1 MEESMKAAV
10 FSAVLLL
17 LGLFSSLAAAD
28 ETYRL
33 EHLEKEAQKFAAG
46 YARSGSSPPKPEE
59 AAVLLQAA
67 GILAA
72 ADDCSAAVG
81 LHKQAAWRIS
91 HLPAGFWVSL
101 AKAEGCAGNWTEAS
115 QSGWTAYQAA
125 GDAPAAQKEALAL
138 TGKALEQRTTT
149 YYNWTPAAISVYE
162 LLAKL
167 GDKEDAERLLNAEKK
182 KKEEALSE
190 EKQRQAQELAQRRAA
205 EKAEHEARLAALRQ
219 KQLEEKMLKILGSE
233 ADTESSRA
241 RLCLKFNEELP
252 SPDAFHYGDYIQVE
266 PAISADFSVNN
277 EEEEHKLCI
286 GGAEYGI
293 SYTVTVR
300 SGMKVQERTLPET
313 ANLTISTE
321 HREPALWFNQSD
333 YVLADRSSR
342 GIGLNTVNVDK
353 VRLQLFRIH
362 ERNILGSFVQENFRK
377 KLSGYDLDTVKDSAG
392 EQVWQGSAEI
402 TPEQDRV
409 MTSAVVLPQDVLAVA
424 PGLYVL
430 VAERIKP
437 EQPAGSED
445 EDDDYESRWEGQASQ
460 WIVVSDIGLSTYQ
473 GSDGLTVAARSLD
486 TALPIAGLEIG
497 LYARN
502 NSPLAAL
509 TTDEQGVVRF
519 APGLLQGK
527 GGQAAVH
534 LMSADSKHG
543 FTFLQL
549 EQAPFD
555 LSDRGVSGRT
565 APGPLDAY
573 VYTERGIYRPGET
586 VHLAAIVR
594 DRIARSAAAPPMTLR
609 VSGPDGKVLIERLLK
624 PDENGGY
631 ADSISL
637 ANAARSGSWT
647 AALYADVEDK
657 PVGQTSFQ
665 VKSFKPPRLEVR
677 MEPNGVLD
685 GQSKAEVAV
694 QADYFY
700 GSPGSELAV
709 KAKMKLEYEPHPF
722 ADYAAFYFG
731 KDKVEPGLAEIE
743 LEAIKTDAKGH
754 GLLPLSLDGQQNAT
768 LQPLKAV
775 ISADV
780 LDIDGRAVSAAA
792 SLPVRHL
799 KEYLG
804 VKPGFADLRIA
815 EQSEVKFEVLA
826 LDSQGRPLEQGQADW
841 RLVREEIDYQ
851 WFRKDGDW
859 GYERIVRDQEEQRGQ
874 LAWDKAG
881 PQPLAMPTGW
891 GQYRLEL
898 LNKDKVLLTTLRFTA
913 GEQLVGESE
922 TPDSVKVVLDRS
934 GYKVG
939 ETAKLTVTAP
949 YPGQA
954 SLVLANTAVNG
965 VRNFALSGKEQTI
978 DIPVEDGWGA
988 GVYALVTVYRPG
1000 KEAKKGADR
1009 AVGLVWLPV
1018 DPADRRLEVTVN
1030 APEQTR
1036 PRQTLQVP
1044 VAVKG
1049 AEAGS
1054 EIRLTLAAVDE
1065 GVLQLTNF
1073 VSPDPIAWFF
1083 AKPQLGLDLRDMY
1096 GQLIIPPESK
1106 PLVLRSGAG
1115 EDGLRG
1121 APQSNVKVVSLFSG
1135 VVQAGADGTVAVP
1148 LDIPDFNGRLR
1159 LMAVAWSKEKTGAA
1173 SKPMQVNDPVV
1184 ISPSLP
1190 RYLADGDK
1198 SSIQLLIE
1206 NIDGPAGQYQA
1217 AWTAEG
1223 AVRLEQDSSAAVDLQ
1238 PKKRQSLSFPVTAVG
1253 IGSGKLKLAV
1263 SGPEGYSY
1271 NGTFDLNVRGK
1282 YLPTLTRTYSKLD
1295 PGAVVTLDQNTLSG
1309 LYPATA
1315 KVAVSVSSMPNVD
1328 VPGLLGELDRY
1339 PHGCLEQ
1346 LTSRAMPLLY
1356 ANQLAERFSYPA
1368 DKNLPG
1374 RVQGAIELILQK
1386 QRGEG
1391 SFGLW
1396 SDESSAEP
1404 WLSAYAMDFL
1414 GRAKEKGFAV
1424 PDYFYKKGLD
1434 WLTGEVKQSGSE
1446 GKHIEALAY
1455 AHWVLARA
1463 GQARHEDARYLYDT
1477 KFDSIGSPLAQAQ
1490 LAGTLALLGDQE
1502 RAVNGL
1508 KAALQAADT
1517 EAASWW
1523 SYGSRLR
1530 DLASVISIIGDTGL
1544 KELDPAPAWQELTS
1558 QLSKRKYFSTQE
1570 QAALIMAALTLD
1582 KGQPL
1587 DLEVTGN
1594 DAPSPQPP
1602 KPEESSPSLLGRFLS
1617 ALSADSDKPKE
1628 EPKPAEAA
1636 KPSFFALSRS
1646 GESLLTNPVTLRN
1659 KGQAAVWLVT
1669 TVQGAP
1675 ISEPAP
1681 VQNGFT
1687 VRRTWSDT
1695 SGKPLAL
1702 DKVPQGALAV
1712 VTVDGEADAG
1722 LDAQSLLIDLL
1733 PAGFEIE
1740 KPLGGAEAE
1749 AFSWLPELTAAEYT
1763 DARDDR
1769 FIAAF
1774 STQELQKMEGNFRFA
1789 YLVRAV
1795 TPGSYALPPSEV
1807 EAMYRPE
1814 YRARNNAGAVTV
1826 VREQ

>member
-1 MEESMKAAV
+1 MKAAV
-10 FSAVLLL
+10 FSTVLLL

-28 ETYRL
+28 EYTL
-33 EHLEKEAQKFAAG
+33 QHLEQEAQKFAAG
-46 YARSGSSPPKPEE
+46 YARSGGGPSKPDE

-67 GILAA
+67 AIVTASGSQA
-72 ADDCSAAVG
+72 DCSSAIG
-81 LHKQAAWRIS
+81 LHKQAAWRVS

-101 AKAEGCAGNWTEAS
+101 AKAAGCADDWLAAS
-115 QSGWTAYQAA
+115 QSGWMAYLAA
-125 GDAPAAQKEALAL
+125 GDSTAAQKEALAL
-138 TGKALEQRTTT
+138 TGKALEKRTTD

-167 GDKEDAERLLNAEKK
+167 GDKDDAERLITAEKK
-182 KKEEALSE
+182 KKDEALSA

-205 EKAEHEARLAALRQ
+205 EKAAQEAKLAELRQ
-219 KQLEEKMLKILGSE
+219 KQLEEQMLKIQGSE
-233 ADTESSRA
+233 ADTDSSSPK
-241 RLCLKFNEELP
+241 LCLSFNEELP

-266 PAISADFSVNN
+266 PIIAADFSV
-277 EEEEHKLCI
+277 EEQKLCI
-286 GGAEYGI
+286 GGAAYGT

-300 SGMKVQERTLPET
+300 SGMKVKERTLPE
-313 ANLTISTE
+313 AASLTVETE

-333 YVLADRSSR
+333 YVLADRSNR
-342 GIGLNTVNVDK
+342 GIGLNSVNVDK

-362 ERNILGSFVQENFRK
+362 ERNILGSFVQDKFRK
-377 KLSGYDLDTVKDSAG
+377 KLDKYELDSIEESEG
-392 EQVWQGSAEI
+392 ERVWQGSTEI
-402 TPEQDRV
+402 TPEQDKV
-409 MTSAVVLPQDVLAVA
+409 MTSAVVLPQEVLAIA

-437 EQPAGSED
+437 EKPAGSEEED
-445 EDDDYESRWEGQASQ
+445 EDYEGNWEGKASQ
-460 WIVVSDIGLSTYQ
+460 WVVVSDIGLSTYQ

-502 NSPLAAL
+502 NSPLATL

-519 APGLLQGK
+519 APGLLEGV
-527 GGQAAVH
+527 GGQAAFH
-534 LMSADSKHG
+534 LMSADSEHG

-586 VHLAAIVR
+586 VHIAAIVR
-594 DRIARSAAAPPMTLR
+594 DRLARAAAAPPMTLQI
-609 VSGPDGKVLIERLLK
+609 SGPDGKVLIERQLK

-631 ADSISL
+631 TDTINL
-637 ANAARSGSWT
+637 ANSVRSGNWT
-647 AALYADVEDK
+647 AALYTDVDDDA
-657 PVGQTSFQ
+657 VGQTSFQ

-677 MEPNGVLD
+677 LEPKGELD
-685 GQSKAEVAV
+685 EQNKADVAV

-709 KAKMKLEYEPHPF
+709 KAKMSLQHEPHPF

-743 LEAIKTDAKGH
+743 LNEIKTDANGH
-754 GLLPLSLDGQQNAT
+754 GLLPLILEGQQNAT

-775 ISADV
+775 VSVDV
-780 LDIDGRAVSAAA
+780 LDIDGRAVNATS

-799 KEYLG
+799 KEYFGL
-804 VKPGFADLRIA
+804 KPGFTDLRIP
-815 EQSEVKFEVLA
+815 ESSEAKFEVIA
-826 LDSQGRPLEQGQADW
+826 LDAQGQPQEKGQAEW

-859 GYERIVRDQEEQRGQ
+859 AYERIVRDQEEQRGE

-898 LNKDKVLLTTLRFTA
+898 LNKDKVLVTTLRFTA

-949 YPGQA
+949 YQGQA

-978 DIPVEDGWGA
+978 DIPMEDGWGA

-1000 KEAKKGADR
+1000 KDAKKGADR

-1018 DPADRRLEVTVN
+1018 DPADKRLEVAVN

-1036 PRQTLQVP
+1036 PRQVLQVP

-1135 VVQAGADGTVAVP
+1135 VVQAGPDGTVSVP

-1173 SKPMQVNDPVV
+1173 SKAMRINDPVV
-1184 ISPSLP
+1184 VSPSLP
-1190 RYLADGDK
+1190 RYLADGDR

-1217 AWTAEG
+1217 AWKSEG
-1223 AVRLEQDSSAAVDLQ
+1223 AVLIKDESSTASVELQ
-1238 PKKRQSLSFPVTAVG
+1238 PKKRQSLSFPVTASG
-1253 IGSGKLKLAV
+1253 IGSGKLHLSV
-1263 SGPEGYSY
+1263 TGPEGYSY
-1271 NGTFDLNVRGK
+1271 KGEFALNVRGK

-1295 PGAVVTLDQNTLSG
+1295 PGAAITLSKDSLSG

-1315 KVAVSVSSMPNVD
+1315 KVALSVSSMPNVD
-1328 VPGLLGELDRY
+1328 VAGLLGELDRY

-1356 ANQLAERFSYPA
+1356 ANDLAARFEYPA
-1368 DKNLPG
+1368 DSKLAG

-1386 QRGEG
+1386 QLGEG

-1396 SDESSAEP
+1396 SDESSPEP

-1414 GRAKEKGFAV
+1414 GRAKAKGFDV

-1434 WLTGEVKQSGSE
+1434 WLTGEVKSGGGE
-1446 GKHIEALAY
+1446 GKHLEAIAY
-1455 AHWVLARA
+1455 AHWVLAKA
-1463 GQARHEDARYLYDT
+1463 GQARHEDARYLFDT

-1490 LAGTLALLGDQE
+1490 LAGTLALLGDHE
-1502 RAVNGL
+1502 RAMNGL
-1508 KAALQAADT
+1508 KAALRAADT

-1530 DLASVISIIGDTGL
+1530 DLASVISIIGETGL

-1558 QLSKRKYFSTQE
+1558 QLSKRRYLSTQE

-1594 DAPSPQPP
+1594 TAAAPPQS
-1602 KPEESSPSLLGRFLS
+1602 KPEEKSPSLLGRFFSSLS
-1617 ALSADSDKPKE
+1617 SKPQE
-1628 EPKPAEAA
+1628 EKKPEPE
-1636 KPSFFALSRS
+1636 KKSFFSLSRS
-1646 GESLLTNPVTLRN
+1646 GESLLTSPVTLRN

-1687 VRRTWSDT
+1687 VRRTWYNT
-1695 SGKPLAL
+1695 SGEPLTL
-1702 DKVPQGALAV
+1702 DKVPQSALAV
-1712 VTVDGEADAG
+1712 VKVEGEADAG

-1740 KPLGGAEAE
+1740 KAIVRGTDVAAS
-1749 AFSWLPELTAAEYT
+1749 FSWLPELSNAEYT

-1774 STQELQKMEGNFRFA
+1774 STQSLPTMTGNSKLRPFRFA

-1795 TPGSYALPPSEV
+1795 TPGSYALPPTEV

-1814 YRARNNAGAVTV
+1814 YRARNKAGVVTV
-1826 VREQ
+1826 VREP